1 MVSAAV
7 AIWTQAGGDDVKHMQ
22 IQETPIVPV
31 DPSRPLEPAAS
42 GSVVPALDQ
51 LDTFVVDADVLAANN
66 IVGFNSRD
74 IRSRPFNLLRSQVIK
89 RMRAEGWKLVG
100 ITSATPAAGKSF
112 LAANLCAAMSQLSDT
127 RVFLFDLDLRR
138 ASQAE
143 NFGLEGEAG
152 LTEYL
157 QGDIQDIRQFGR
169 HFDNLNLAVFPCFRS
184 SVNSAELFAGERFQT
199 LVNGMRTL
207 PDDAIAICD
216 LPPVFANDDAMMI
229 AQSLDAYILVL
240 EEGVTTK
247 KQIRDAM
254 RLLSPT
260 PCLGTVLNRFDGG
273 FGDQYGYAYGGKYDK
288 YYGE

>member
-1 MVSAAV
+1 MVSAVVAV
-7 AIWTQAGGDDVKHMQ
+7 RPQGCGEHMKHMP
-22 IQETPIVPV
+22 IQGSSSVPIDLAKSSSNGAVI
-31 DPSRPLEPAAS
+31 
-42 GSVVPALDQ
+42 PALAQ
-51 LDTFVVDADVLAANN
+51 LEKFEIHADILAANS

-74 IRSRPFNLLRSQVIK
+74 IRSRPFNLLRSQVTK
-89 RMRAEGWKLVG
+89 RMRAEGWKLLG

-112 LAANLCAAMSQLSDT
+112 LAANLTAAMSQLSDT
-127 RVFLFDLDLRR
+127 QVFLFDLDLRR
-138 ASQAE
+138 ASLAE
-143 NFGLEGEAG
+143 NFGMTGEVG

-157 QGDIQDIRQFGR
+157 QGDTDDLASIGR
-169 HFDNLNLAVFPCFRS
+169 RIGDVNLAAFPCFRS
-184 SVNSAELFAGERFQT
+184 SVNSAELFAGEQFQT
-199 LVNGMRTL
+199 LANGMRAL
-207 PDDAIAICD
+207 PDDAVAICD

-288 YYGE
+288 YYGD

>member
-1 MVSAAV
+1 
-7 AIWTQAGGDDVKHMQ
+7 MQ
-22 IQETPIVPV
+22 IQETASVSF
-31 DPSRPLEPAAS
+31 DPSDPLKSAAS
-42 GSVVPALDQ
+42 DVVIPAIDRLE
-51 LDTFVVDADVLAANN
+51 TFAIEPDVLANN
-66 IVGFNSRD
+66 SIVGFNSRD
-74 IRSRPFNLLRSQVIK
+74 IRSRPFNLLRSQVTK
-89 RMRAEGWKLVG
+89 RMRAEGWKLLG

-112 LAANLCAAMSQLSDT
+112 LAANMAAAMSQLSDT

-138 ASQAE
+138 ASLAE
-143 NFGLEGEAG
+143 NFGMQGDVG

-157 QGDIQDIRQFGR
+157 QGDTADLSSFGR
-169 HFDNLNLAVFPCFRS
+169 RMGEVNLAVFPCFRS
-184 SVNSAELFAGERFQT
+184 GVNSAELFAGEQFQT
-199 LVNGMRTL
+199 LMNGMRAL
-207 PDDAIAICD
+207 PDDSIAVCD

-288 YYGE
+288 YYGD

>member
-1 MVSAAV
+1 M
-7 AIWTQAGGDDVKHMQ
+7 KHMA
-22 IQETPIVPV
+22 IQENPSVPA
-31 DPSRPLEPAAS
+31 DPSDPNFLNPGALLPAIDRLEAF
-42 GSVVPALDQ
+42 VPDPEIM
-51 LDTFVVDADVLAANN
+51 AANH

-74 IRSRPFNLLRSQVIK
+74 IRSRPFNLLRSQVVK
-89 RMRAEGWKLVG
+89 RMRAEGWKLLG

-112 LAANLCAAMSQLSDT
+112 LATNLTAAMSQLSDT
-127 RVFLFDLDLRR
+127 QVYLFDLDLRR
-138 ASQAE
+138 ASLAA
-143 NFGLEGEAG
+143 NFGMDGESG

-157 QGDIQDIRQFGR
+157 AGEGHNPDHFGR
-169 HFDNLNLAVFPCFRS
+169 SIGDNLAVFPCFRS
-184 SVNSAELFAGERFQT
+184 NVNSAELFVGDQFHD
-199 LVNGMRTL
+199 LVAGMRAL
-207 PDDAIAICD
+207 PEEGIVICD
-216 LPPVFANDDAMMI
+216 LPPVFANDDAMVI

-240 EEGVTTK
+240 EEGMTTK